1 HIHTDQTWPPE
12 NRAVRPARLPFR
24 IVTMFLGGGMLSTVA
39 LGIIMA
45 YRLAARTGRITVL
58 ILLGLMIPL
67 LVVLLE

>member
-1 HIHTDQTWPPE
+1 
-12 NRAVRPARLPFR
+12 
-24 IVTMFLGGGMLSTVA
+24 MFLGAGMLSTVA